1 MERLVEVLRLLEV
14 NTQVNQ
20 DKLLEMLFTP
30 ILEKMH
36 DDIIDEQ
43 IETLMEISNSDK
55 WLMSTDRLTP
65 VQMSNLLNALRA
77 NKKRQG
83 GE

>member
-30 ILEKMH
+30 ILENMH
-36 DDIIDEQ
+36 DEIIDEQ
-43 IETLMEISNSDK
+43 IETVEAAAKATGMQQPFID
-55 WLMSTDRLTP
+55 P
-65 VQMSNLLNALRA
+65 VLNAMRA